1 MRDNTQRMCFGSEGL
16 SLLPWV
22 TDSCEPLGSKTEIS
36 FHWGKLSEGK
46 PRGPSG
52 VSLQQIP
59 LCQIFLQDGRRT
71 PGGVKALGTLWHH
84 RCVTRRRVARRT
96 APVGDSP
103 EKQPTIWGQPEGGCL
118 SPVQDGVSGDHTGSQ
133 LLRHEEE
140 LPVPG
145 PGPHQHHQGHLPV
158 LLPTGLPP
166 PQLLEAQ
173 SASQSDFDPS
183 QLWWAI

>member
-1 MRDNTQRMCFGSEGL
+1 MRDNTQRMCFGSGL

-46 PRGPSG
+46 PRGLSG